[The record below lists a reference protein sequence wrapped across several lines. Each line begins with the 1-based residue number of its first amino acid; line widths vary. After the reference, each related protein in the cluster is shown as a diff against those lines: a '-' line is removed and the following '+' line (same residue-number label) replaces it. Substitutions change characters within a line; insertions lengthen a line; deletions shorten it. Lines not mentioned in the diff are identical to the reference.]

1 MSDTHHLLTLCY
13 ELHSK
18 GITPSVGLVRA
29 RSSKTVSLQQ
39 AIKAVQQF
47 QEGAKPPLD
56 DTEATTQTKSAL
68 SLEDRVTELERQVQE
83 LTSRLKTL
91 QKSTD

>member
-13 ELHSK
+13 ELHNK

-29 RSSKTVSLQQ
+29 RSPKTVSLQQ

-47 QEGAKPPLD
+47 QDGAKPSLD